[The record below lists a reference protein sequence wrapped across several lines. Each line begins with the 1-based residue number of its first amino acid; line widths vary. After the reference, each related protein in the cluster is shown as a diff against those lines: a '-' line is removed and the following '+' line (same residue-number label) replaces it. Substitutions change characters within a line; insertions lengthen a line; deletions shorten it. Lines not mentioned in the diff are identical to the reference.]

1 MSMEQLSLGIVLPV
15 FNEAGILDRALERLS
30 AVAAGCRV
38 VVVDGGS
45 GDGSVSIA
53 RRRYQTLNCPVPNRG
68 AQMNLGA
75 SYLDTDVLL
84 FLHIDACLPPDF
96 GSAVRRALDDP
107 RVAGGCF
114 RLSFDNPHPLL
125 RFYAWCTQF
134 PGRFLHF
141 GDQAFFVRREV
152 FQKMGGYRNL
162 PFLEDVDFLRRLLG
176 FGRFVVL
183 PSPVVTSARR
193 FLKQGIVLQQL
204 LNIAVVTLF
213 ELGVPARR
221 LARLY
226 PHVR

>member
-1 MSMEQLSLGIVLPV
+1 MSEPQLSLGIVLPV

-30 AVAAGCRV
+30 AVAPGCRV

-45 GDGSVSIA
+45 ADGSVPIA
-53 RRRYQTLNCPVPNRG
+53 RRYFQTVNCPAPNRG
-68 AQMNLGA
+68 AQMNQGA
-75 SYLDTDVLL
+75 SCLDTDILL
-84 FLHIDACLPPDF
+84 FLHVDACLPPDF
-96 GSAVRRALDDP
+96 GSSIRRALGDP

-114 RLSFDNPHPLL
+114 QLSFDNPHPLL

-134 PGRFLHF
+134 HGRFFHF

-162 PFLEDVDFLRRLLG
+162 PFLEDVDFLRRLVG
-176 FGRFVVL
+176 YGRFVVL
-183 PSPVVTSARR
+183 PSRVVTSARR

-221 LARLY
+221 LARMY